1 MASAVLYIHENYNT
15 PIIIREL
22 AGKYHMTYNWFI
34 RCFKDFTGSS
44 PQAYLTDIRID
55 KAKDL
60 LGNQSFHIAETASL
74 VGYSD
79 PLYFSRIFKK
89 KTGCSPNAYKKSLY
103 TH

>member
-1 MASAVLYIHENYNT
+1 MIK
-15 PIIIREL
+15 EL
-22 AGKYHMTYNWFI
+22 AEKYHMTYNWFI

-44 PQAYLTDIRID
+44 PQAYLNDMRIE

-60 LGNQSFHIAETASL
+60 LNNKSFQIAEIAEL

-89 KTGCSPNAYKKSLY
+89 KNGCSPNEYKKNSME
-103 TH
+103 